1 MSYNESLNSNSNYP
15 VMSQS
20 EWENAPWNRE
30 DTPPK
35 EVEVTVSITMSK
47 TFKIDVDDYTTIED
61 DDGSYISDFSE
72 CNLYKALEDQV
83 YLPNEIGDIIE
94 EDIKCNNISI
104 SKYKGII
111 EDLKGWN
118 VDDSE
123 VILE

>member
-15 VMSQS
+15 VMYQS

-30 DTPPK
+30 DNPPK

-47 TFKIDVDDYTTIED
+47 TFKVDVDDYTMIRD
-61 DDGSYISDFSE
+61 DDGSYFPDFSE
-72 CNLYKALEDQV
+72 CNLYKALEEQV

-94 EDIKCNNISI
+94 EDIKCNNITI
-104 SKYKGII
+104 AKYKGII
-111 EDLKGWN
+111 KDLKGWN